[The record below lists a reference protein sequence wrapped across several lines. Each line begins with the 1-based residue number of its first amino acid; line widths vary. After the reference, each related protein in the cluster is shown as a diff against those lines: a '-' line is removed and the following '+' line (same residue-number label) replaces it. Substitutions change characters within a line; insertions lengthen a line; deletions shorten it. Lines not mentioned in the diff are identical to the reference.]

1 MVQTAK
7 KTPKQVPAPK
17 QSSSSQSSAPRSISQ
32 HSEAELAALRSKLE
46 MVSLV
51 SLLATDAIFAVVW
64 IWTFPGLLWILA
76 AFIVGTLLVW
86 LLLVRPQI
94 RSFGRPKN

>member
-1 MVQTAK
+1 MVQATKIPAAK
-7 KTPKQVPAPK
+7 P
-17 QSSSSQSSAPRSISQ
+17 SSLSP